1 MRFILDES
9 HQKGSDYTTSC
20 QSCLYTYSALQLL
33 MLRLY
38 RLSHFKTSCGREGG
52 REEREGYIR

>member
-9 HQKGSDYTTSC
+9 HQKGSDYITSC
-20 QSCLYTYSALQLL
+20 QSCLLIQLQLL

-38 RLSHFKTSCGREGG
+38 RLSHFKTSCGVEGRG
-52 REEREGYIR
+52 ERIIMYSL